1 MSENEKPKTI
11 DYFVHEGV
19 MTQMSMAMD
28 RVQKAMDNMKTL
40 FIVTVCAL
48 AFALAVCA
56 AALVVNDTLWR
67 EHCATLDARY
77 QTVIEEVQNAGVYE
91 QPDTGS
97 D

>member
-1 MSENEKPKTI
+1 MSENEKQATVP
-11 DYFVHEGV
+11 YFVHEGMV
-19 MTQMSMAMD
+19 ARMERMF
-28 RVQKAMDNMKTL
+28 R
-40 FIVTVCAL
+40 ITVCAL
-48 AFALAVCA
+48 VIALAVCVVS
-56 AALVVNDTLWR
+56 LVVNDTLWR